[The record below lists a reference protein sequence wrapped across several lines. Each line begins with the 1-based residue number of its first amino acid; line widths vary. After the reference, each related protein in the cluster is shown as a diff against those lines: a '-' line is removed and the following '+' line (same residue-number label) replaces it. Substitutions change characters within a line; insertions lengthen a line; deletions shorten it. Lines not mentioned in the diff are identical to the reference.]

1 VDRAAAPILSA
12 EDVDAGNQLD
22 LDGQGLDRSALLR
35 RLGAAA
41 AAAALASPLA
51 ESARAA
57 TDSPPGFILPHPPW
71 RFVFVNHALT
81 NPFFIPA
88 RYGIEDACSIFGVR
102 FEWTGSRRS
111 NVAEMVAAMRRA
123 TTTGVGGIALS
134 IIDATAFNQPT
145 REAIKQGIPVVAYN
159 ADGGARNDR
168 LAYIGQDLYKSGL
181 EFGSRIV
188 SLVGEGDVAVFIAT
202 PGQLNIQPR
211 VDGARDAI
219 RDSGARIN
227 LSVVGSGV
235 AVRTERKRVEEYY
248 LKHKGLR
255 GMFAVDA
262 GSTEAIARVMKKY
275 GLHAKGVR
283 GGGYDL
289 LPNTLRA
296 IKHGQLDFTIDQQ
309 PYLQGFI
316 PTMQLF
322 FYNYTGGLVAP
333 ADTDTGLLFVD
344 RHNVRRYL
352 TTRTRYEGSAKK
364 QKYPAENA

>member
-1 VDRAAAPILSA
+1 LGEDAENRLEGDETSLDRA
-12 EDVDAGNQLD
+12 
-22 LDGQGLDRSALLR
+22 ALLR
-35 RLGAAA
+35 RLGGAA
-41 AAAALASPLA
+41 AAAALAGPLVERA
-51 ESARAA
+51 GAA
-57 TDSPPGFILPHPPW
+57 TMLSPGFILPHPPW
-71 RFVFVNHALT
+71 RFVFVNHAMT

-88 RYGIEDACSIFGVR
+88 RYGIQDACSIFGVR

-111 NVAEMVAAMRRA
+111 SVAEMVAAMRRA
-123 TTTGVGGIALS
+123 TTAGVGGIALS

-145 REAIKQGIPVVAYN
+145 KEALKQGIPVVAYN
-159 ADGGARNDR
+159 ADAGHRR

-188 SLVGEGDVAVFIAT
+188 NLVGEGDVVIFIAT

-219 RDSGARIN
+219 RDSGAPIN
-227 LSVVGSGV
+227 LAVVGSGV
-235 AVRTERKRVEEYY
+235 AVRTERKRIEEYY
-248 LKHKGLR
+248 LKHKGVR

-262 GSTEAIARVMKKY
+262 GSTEAIARVMEKY
-275 GLHAKGVR
+275 RLHAKGVR

-296 IKHGQLDFTIDQQ
+296 IKHGRLDFTIDQQ

-316 PTMQLF
+316 PCMQLF

-333 ADTDTGLLFVD
+333 ADTDTGLLFVE

-352 TTRTRYEGSAKK
+352 TTRTRYEGSSRK
-364 QKYPAENA
+364 QKYPAETA